1 MMLIKPF
8 RVACLALMACAGA
21 QAADSFQVRI
31 LAVGSGNVVLPNT
44 SFEITYDV
52 TGESESDHYYY
63 VDGALRLVRNNS
75 NFGSEPGRFSVTYPG
90 GFSVGTVRDIG
101 ICLQTLGGP
110 VCDQVRVRAGYLL
123 DPPQAVEMHAVGVK
137 NHVAANN
144 SFPIHYDVLKPGNA
158 EHYYYVDGQ
167 LRVVRDQGSPE
178 AGEFSVTYPG
188 GFDTGISHEV
198 KACVQAIQGETCG
211 SQIVTAGSPPPGRDV
226 PDSLNATQFEQ
237 HFVSHDS
244 CDPVCGYY
252 ENIFYGDKSVSW
264 QPLVGPDSEAN
275 GLRADLY
282 YPTADGRV
290 HDGAARNTLVIYA
303 HSANYS
309 KESVRDD
316 KKSLLTHYLDIQAG
330 AGGVAVAAVDFRHP
344 LIDQDGQGY
353 PLSRDDLS
361 HAVQFFRHH
370 ADVFNINPEDIFIT
384 GSSLGAGV
392 GMHAAVKELASPQD
406 PSPVRRES
414 SAIRGAFLATGQSS
428 FSQQWFRENFLEQS
442 VWPLYQRLPHDD
454 PARRIY
460 GHAVG
465 NVTEKAPRLELVYE
479 GAFIDHKVTLSE
491 FVAKSVDL
499 THLPNYGLAMQAQ
512 YRLHGI
518 GDRIMVRE
526 NYGGSFGTESAHFIQ
541 RNRLSGQ

>member
-1 MMLIKPF
+1 M
-8 RVACLALMACAGA
+8 
-21 QAADSFQVRI
+21 
-31 LAVGSGNVVLPNT
+31 
-44 SFEITYDV
+44 
-52 TGESESDHYYY
+52 
-63 VDGALRLVRNNS
+63 
-75 NFGSEPGRFSVTYPG
+75 
-90 GFSVGTVRDIG
+90 
-101 ICLQTLGGP
+101 
-110 VCDQVRVRAGYLL
+110 
-123 DPPQAVEMHAVGVK
+123 
-137 NHVAANN
+137 
-144 SFPIHYDVLKPGNA
+144 
-158 EHYYYVDGQ
+158 
-167 LRVVRDQGSPE
+167 
-178 AGEFSVTYPG
+178 
-188 GFDTGISHEV
+188 
-198 KACVQAIQGETCG
+198 
-211 SQIVTAGSPPPGRDV
+211 
-226 PDSLNATQFEQ
+226 
-237 HFVSHDS
+237 
-244 CDPVCGYY
+244 
-252 ENIFYGDKSVSW
+252 
-264 QPLVGPDSEAN
+264 
-275 GLRADLY
+275 
-282 YPTADGRV
+282 
-290 HDGAARNTLVIYA
+290 
-303 HSANYS
+303 
-309 KESVRDD
+309 
-316 KKSLLTHYLDIQAG
+316 
-330 AGGVAVAAVDFRHP
+330 
-344 LIDQDGQGY
+344 DQDGQGY

-499 THLPNYGLAMQAQ
+499 THLPNYGLAMEAQ